1 MPGLAGPDPAGVRL
15 LAALAAAAIAASACS
30 LSNPFARR
38 PSPEEVFEA
47 SRPAVAMVEADDEV
61 TWSVPTPTLTAAR
74 QQLLQSRLQAMVR
87 SGQIGPSQAA
97 VAQAEARL
105 LSDDP
110 GAWFTP
116 SEPRHQQTDA
126 LLAIGSGFFVTEDGY
141 LLTNAH
147 VVQVSDATV
156 RTMLLAALDRE
167 TGDPAQLGAFRDE
180 MSKSLGAPVTDAQAR
195 RLFQWVIGVSR
206 ADLRIVSTRLTY
218 RVGRGSMSPNDVK
231 AKGQPAEV
239 IAQGEE
245 VPGRDVA
252 VLKVAGGPYPSLE
265 VAPAAPDE
273 GAHLDVI
280 GYPCRCADERQVDFG
295 QPLAPVL
302 TQGTVRARMAMR
314 DGWTATGTDAPIE
327 HGNSGGPVLDDAGR
341 VVGLATF
348 VDPGAAGDGAQARS
362 FAVPI
367 EVARAFTDRAGVR
380 PAQGPLGREYV
391 EAMAE
396 FHQRHYRA
404 AEPLFQELAGADARD
419 PYAAGYLA
427 ESRRATAAGPD
438 ATPPVPI
445 PAWAGPALLGLAAAG
460 GLAGAAALLVR
471 RRRRLDVWTIPYS

>member
-1 MPGLAGPDPAGVRL
+1 MTGLRPLAL
-15 LAALAAAAIAASACS
+15 LLAAAAIVASACS
-30 LSNPFARR
+30 ASNPFARH

-74 QQLLQSRLQAMVR
+74 QRQLQSQLQAMVR
-87 SGQIGPSQAA
+87 GGQIGPSQSA

-105 LSDDP
+105 LADDP

-126 LLAIGSGFFVTEDGY
+126 LLAVGSGFFVTEDGY

-167 TGDPAQLGAFRDE
+167 TGDAAQLGAFRDE
-180 MSKSLGAPVTDAQAR
+180 MSKSLGAPVTDDEAR

-206 ADLRIVSTRLTY
+206 ADLRVVSTRVSY
-218 RVGRGSMSPNDVK
+218 RVGRGSMSPDDVK
-231 AKGQPAEV
+231 AKGQPAQV
-239 IAQGEE
+239 VARGEE

-265 VAPAAPDE
+265 VASAAPDE

-280 GYPCRCADERQVDFG
+280 GYPCRCPDERQIDFG

-314 DGWTATGTDAPIE
+314 DGWTATGTDAHIE

-348 VDPGAAGDGAQARS
+348 VDPGAVGDGAQARS

-367 EVARAFTDRAGVR
+367 DVARAFTDRAGVR
-380 PAQGPLGREYV
+380 PARGRLGQQYAA
-391 EAMAE
+391 AMAE
-396 FHQRHYRA
+396 FHQQHYRA
-404 AEPLFQELAGADARD
+404 AEPLFEELAGADDRD

-427 ESRRATAAGPD
+427 ASRREIGSGHD
-438 ATPPVPI
+438 RTPPLPI
-445 PAWAGPALLGLAAAG
+445 PDWAGPALLGLAGAG
-460 GLAGAAALLVR
+460 GLAGAAAILVR
-471 RRRRLDVWTIPYS
+471 RRRRVDGWSIPYS